1 MTLPESAATST
12 HLTRRNVAIIGGGPA
27 GLMAAEVLSHA
38 GVQVNLY
45 DAMPSVGRK
54 LLLAGIGG
62 LNITHSEAYDSFCT
76 RYGPAQTALQP
87 SLDTFNPSALR
98 AWVHALGIDTFIG
111 TSGRV
116 FPKEMK
122 AAPLLRAWLHRL
134 RQQGVRFHVRHRWQG
149 WNNAG
154 SLQFAGP
161 TGLLAIKPDATLL
174 ALGGASWP
182 KLGSDGSWVS
192 LLQGQGIDITPLQS
206 ANCGFA
212 VPWSELLKQKFSG
225 EPLKTIAIT
234 FLDHTHQTHHRQGEC
249 IISREGIE
257 GSLIYALSC
266 PLRETINATGHA
278 TFFIDLAP
286 DHTRE
291 EILDVL
297 CRRGKKSLSSYL
309 KSALGFTGVKAA
321 LLYEVLGKE
330 QINDLKTLAATM
342 KALPITTQSTRPI
355 DEAISTAG
363 GICLNEIDQNFMI
376 KKRPGVFVAG
386 EMLDW
391 EAPTGGYL
399 LTGCMATGRH
409 AGQGI
414 LNWLTAQ
421 D

>member
-1 MTLPESAATST
+1 
-12 HLTRRNVAIIGGGPA
+12 
-27 GLMAAEVLSHA
+27 MAAEVLSHA
-38 GVQVNLY
+38 GVQVDLY

-62 LNITHSEAYDSFCT
+62 LNITHSEAYDSFCS
-76 RYGPAQTALQP
+76 RYGPAQAALQP
-87 SLDTFNPSALR
+87 SLDAFDPMALR
-98 AWVHALGIDTFIG
+98 TWVHALGIDTFVG

-154 SLQFAGP
+154 SLQLTGP
-161 TGLLAIKPDATLL
+161 TGPLAIKPDATLL

-182 KLGSDGSWVS
+182 KLGSDGSWTS
-192 LLQGQGIDITPLQS
+192 LFRAQGIDVTRLQS
-206 ANCGFA
+206 ANCGFE
-212 VPWSELLKQKFSG
+212 VCWSTHLQNKFAG
-225 EPLKTIAIT
+225 EPLKSIAIH
-234 FLDHTHQTHHRQGEC
+234 FIDHTGQIHQRQGEC

-257 GSLIYALSC
+257 GSLIYALSR
-266 PLRETINATGHA
+266 PLRETINATGRA

-286 DHTRE
+286 DRTQE

-330 QINDLKTLAATM
+330 QINDLKMLAATI
-342 KALPITTQSTRPI
+342 KVLPITTQSTRPI
-355 DEAISTAG
+355 EEAISSAG
-363 GICLNEIDQNFMI
+363 GVALNELDHNLMV
-376 KKRPGVFVAG
+376 KKQPGIFVAG

-409 AGQGI
+409 VGQGI